1 MTTIPAGPDYLPR
14 PETRPYWQRYRHAG
28 HFRSNEAEFDA
39 VKLGMWLFLATEVL
53 LFAGMFCA
61 YAVFRMLYPEAW
73 HNGSGYLDWKWGCF
87 NTIVLLVSSFTVA
100 MSIHNAQKN
109 QQGWLKFNLAFTLL
123 CAIAFVS
130 IKLLF
135 EYTPKWSGWFFFLDP
150 SLPHYKHAIEHAGG
164 HVTTGLGGLFTFI
177 DGYGGK
183 RPGSWFVY
191 GYSDNPYEP
200 IWWSVYYVATGIHAT
215 HVLVGVGLI
224 SWLLVR
230 ASRGHFGPGHYT
242 AVEIGGL
249 YWHIV
254 DMIWIFLFPLLYLIH

>member
-1 MTTIPAGPDYLPR
+1 MTTIPAKQSVPLGAD
-14 PETRPYWQRYRHAG
+14 RPYWERYTHAG

-53 LFAGMFCA
+53 LFGGMFCA

-73 HNGSGYLDWKWGCF
+73 HNGSGYLDWKWGSL
-87 NTIVLLVSSFTVA
+87 NTVVLLVSSFTIA

-109 QQGWLKFNLAFTLL
+109 QQGWLKFNLIFTLL
-123 CAIAFVS
+123 CALAFVG
-130 IKLLF
+130 IKLTF
-135 EYTPKWSGWFFFLDP
+135 EYIPKWSGWFFVLDP
-150 SLPHYKHAIEHAGG
+150 SLHHYEEAVG
-164 HVTTGLGGLFTFI
+164 HGKTALGGLWHYV

-183 RPGSWFVY
+183 RPGAWFTY

-200 IWWSVYYVATGIHAT
+200 IWWSIYYVATGIHAT

-224 SWLLVR
+224 SWIFVR
-230 ASRGHFGPGHYT
+230 ATRGHFGPTHYT
-242 AVEIGGL
+242 SVEIVGL